1 MCQAFYIEPEGAY
14 SLLWPIRHGKFNLAD
29 SDGGTLSSV
38 IQDLTDLWS
47 LAIEAKL
54 DIPRK
59 DLKVH
64 SPPSVASLVCVSLG
78 VGSKRYIFCTFGCAM
93 ILTTIRF
100 EIEKKASN
108 SKIHEISK
116 MYKN

>member
-64 SPPSVASLVCVSLG
+64 SSVASLVCVSLG
-78 VGSKRYIFCTFGCAM
+78 
-93 ILTTIRF
+93 IR
-100 EIEKKASN
+100 S
-108 SKIHEISK
+108 
-116 MYKN
+116 